1 MAFNALR
8 FQDVARK
15 QLVAYVKKFGL
26 ATGKDVQGM
35 EKERAA
41 QLLSEYL
48 ITQKIIVVGKKNLNA
63 LQRADVTKAKA
74 F

>member
-15 QLVAYVKKFGL
+15 QLVAYVKNFGL